1 VYYQPPRALGLI
13 VGGLLTLWSAALTFL
28 LLDAGITGGTSIL
41 AFLAFGCGVAAL
53 ALCALFA
60 YWTYSLATLTYTLDR
75 NGLVITWGAVR
86 QVVPL
91 QAIDRLVPGT
101 SAGVPSV
108 QGVSWWGHHVGSA
121 EVDRIGYVLFYS
133 THQAPDQVLYVLTV
147 ERNYAIT
154 VEDASTFA
162 REVQRRQDLGPTAV
176 VEHRVERSGA
186 ALQSVMADPW
196 ARWLCTAAVV
206 GAAVVW
212 AYIAVRYSSLPPTLT
227 LHFPPTAQDTVL
239 TVTAREAIL
248 ELPRVATLLLLA
260 NLAVGSLLHT
270 WDRMAA
276 YLLFAAAVAAQVIML
291 VAVVLAIG
299 W

>member
-28 LLDAGITGGTSIL
+28 LLNAGVTGGSSIL
-41 AFLAFGCGVAAL
+41 AFFTFGGGVAAL

-75 NGLVITWGAVR
+75 NGLVISWGAVR

-101 SAGVPSV
+101 SAGVPGV

-121 EVDRIGYVLFYS
+121 EVDRIGHVLFYS
-133 THQAPDQVLYVLTV
+133 THQTADQVLYVLTV

-154 VEDASTFA
+154 MEDAADFA

-186 ALQSVMADPW
+186 ALQSVFADDL
-196 ARWLCTAAVV
+196 ARWLCIAAVT
-206 GAAVVW
+206 GAALLW
-212 AYIAVRYSSLPPTLT
+212 GYIAVRYSSLPPTLT
-227 LHFPPTAQDTVL
+227 LHFPPTAQDSVL
-239 TVTAREAIL
+239 TVTGREAIL
-248 ELPRVATLLLLA
+248 
-260 NLAVGSLLHT
+260 
-270 WDRMAA
+270 
-276 YLLFAAAVAAQVIML
+276 
-291 VAVVLAIG
+291 
-299 W
+299 

>member
-1 VYYQPPRALGLI
+1 MYYQPPRALGLI
-13 VGGLLTLWSAALTFL
+13 VGALLTLWSAALTFL
-28 LLDAGITGGTSIL
+28 LLNAGITGGSSVL
-41 AFLAFGCGVAAL
+41 AFFTFGGGVAAL

-75 NGLVITWGAVR
+75 NGLVISWGAVR

-91 QAIDRLVPGT
+91 QAIDRLVPGS
-101 SAGVPSV
+101 SAGVPGIH
-108 QGVSWWGHHVGSA
+108 GVSWWGHHVGSA
-121 EVDRIGYVLFYS
+121 EVDRIGHVLFYS
-133 THQAPDQVLYVLTV
+133 THQAADQVLYVLTV

-154 VEDASTFA
+154 MENAADFA

-186 ALQSVMADPW
+186 ALQSVMADEW
-196 ARWLCTAAVV
+196 ARWLCIAAVS
-206 GAAVVW
+206 GAALLW

-260 NLAVGSLLHT
+260 NLAIGSLLHA
-270 WDRMAA
+270 WDRMAG
-276 YLLFAAAVAAQVIML
+276 YILFAAAVAVQALLLI
-291 VAVVLAIG
+291 AVVLAIG
-299 W
+299 

>member
-1 VYYQPPRALGLI
+1 MYYQPPRALGLV

-28 LLDAGITGGTSIL
+28 LLDAGITGGSSIL
-41 AFLAFGCGVAAL
+41 AFFTFGGGIVAL
-53 ALCALFA
+53 ALCGLFA

-75 NGLVITWGAVR
+75 NGLVISWGAVR

-108 QGVSWWGHHVGSA
+108 HGVSWWGHHIGSA
-121 EVDRIGYVLFYS
+121 EVDRIGRVLFYS
-133 THQAPDQVLYVLTV
+133 THQAADQVLYVLTV

-154 VEDASTFA
+154 MEDAATFA

-176 VEHRVERSGA
+176 MEHRVERSGA
-186 ALQSVMADPW
+186 ALQLVMADPW
-196 ARWLCTAAVV
+196 ARWLCAAAVAGV
-206 GAAVVW
+206 ALLW
-212 AYIAVRYSSLPPTLT
+212 AYIAVRYGSLPPTLT

-248 ELPRVATLLLLA
+248 ELPRVATLLLLVNFSA
-260 NLAVGSLLHT
+260 GALLHA
-270 WDRMAA
+270 WDRMAG
-276 YLLFAAAVAAQVIML
+276 YLLFAAAVVTQAVML
-291 VAVVLAIG
+291 VAVLLAIG
-299 W
+299 